1 MTLIECFDRE
11 CLHNVLGGLGL
22 QPEKAIF
29 LGDGEAMEGML
40 SRLRRLLQSRGI
52 KTALMPYHV
61 RMDRIDDI
69 TMVLRNILRR
79 EDDYVIDITGGS
91 EELILAVGLVLGQM
105 DKDRRSRIEVQKFDP
120 VTGKIMDAD
129 GNGKIFGGSAVCLS
143 VDEVIA
149 LHGGT
154 IHPESHQPGLHYRPG
169 DVLPLWN
176 AMCADR
182 KEWNKAVM
190 ALNEFEAR
198 CDSDNEIYLRL
209 EDLNGSVNQFR
220 QKEDRMW
227 WLLEKLS
234 HCGVIDDRSSGEV
247 FHYRYLDPLLHSCAQ
262 KAGNLLEI
270 MVLLQARACK
280 LDGESYFD
288 DCQMSVSID
297 WDGVVHQPVQQI
309 SDTCNEIDV
318 IATRGQVSLFISCK
332 NGEIGEEELYKLNTV
347 AGRFGGKYAR
357 KMLVATDLERK
368 SPSSIRAFLQR
379 AKDMNIH
386 VVQDAAQL
394 NKAGWQQIF
403 IDAMNLK

>member
-11 CLHNVLGGLGL
+11 CVHNVLGCLRL
-22 QPEKAIF
+22 KPEKAIF
-29 LGDGEAMEGML
+29 LGDGAQMEGAL
-40 SRLRRLLQSRGI
+40 ARLGRFLQSRGI

-61 RMDRIDDI
+61 RMDRMDDI
-69 TMVLRNILRR
+69 TMVLRNILRK
-79 EDDYVIDITGGS
+79 EDDYIIDITGGS
-91 EELILAVGLVLGQM
+91 EPLLLAVGLVLGEM

-120 VTGKIMDAD
+120 VTGNAMDAD
-129 GNGKIFGGSAVCLS
+129 GNGKILSGSYGALTVE
-143 VDEVIA
+143 EVIT
-149 LHGGT
+149 LHGGVV
-154 IHPESHQPGLHYRPG
+154 HPVSHQPGLHYRPS

-198 CDSDNEIYLRL
+198 CDSDHEIYLRL
-209 EDLNGSVNQFR
+209 EELQGSVNQFR
-220 QKEDRMW
+220 AKEDRMW

-234 HCGVIDDRSSGEV
+234 SCGVIDDRSSGEV
-247 FHYRYLDPLLHSCAQ
+247 FHYRYLDPLLRTCAQ

-270 MVLLQARACK
+270 MVLLQARACEV
-280 LDGESYFD
+280 DGENYFD

-297 WDGVVHQPVQQI
+297 WDGVVHQLTQQI
-309 SDTCNEIDV
+309 PDTSNEIDV
-318 IATRGQVSLFISCK
+318 IATRGLVSLFISCK

-347 AGRFGGKYAR
+347 ASRFGGKYAR

-368 SPSSIRAFLQR
+368 SPSSVRAFLQR
-379 AKDMNIH
+379 AKDMGIYI
-386 VVQDAAQL
+386 VQDAAEL
-394 NKAGWQQIF
+394 TKEGWQQIF

>member
-1 MTLIECFDRE
+1 MTLIECFDLE
-11 CLHNVLGGLGL
+11 CVYNVLGSLGL
-22 QPEKAIF
+22 QPEKAVF

-91 EELILAVGLVLGQM
+91 EELLLAVGLVLGEM

-120 VTGKIMDAD
+120 VTGNAMDAD
-129 GNGKIFGGSAVCLS
+129 GNGKVVSGSRASLTVA
-143 VDEVIA
+143 EVIS
-149 LHGGT
+149 LHGGVV
-154 IHPESHQPGLHYRPG
+154 HPASHQPGQHYRPS

-198 CDSDNEIYLRL
+198 CDSDHEIYLRL
-209 EDLNGSVNQFR
+209 EELHGSVNQFR
-220 QKEDRMW
+220 AKEDRMW

-234 HCGVIDDRSSGEV
+234 HCGVIEDRSTGEV
-247 FHYRYLDPLLHSCAQ
+247 FRYRYLDPLLRSCAQ

-270 MVLLQARACK
+270 MVLLQARDCK
-280 LDGESYFD
+280 MDGKPFFH
-288 DCQMSVSID
+288 DCRMSVSID

-386 VVQDAAQL
+386 VVQDAAEL
-394 NKAGWQQIF
+394 TKEGWQQIF